1 MLLQCAKVEK
11 KNETYKFLSAFCINK
26 INFWEDKD

>member
-11 KNETYKFLSAFCINK
+11 KNETYKFLSPVGGIK
-26 INFWEDKD
+26 IIDKFT